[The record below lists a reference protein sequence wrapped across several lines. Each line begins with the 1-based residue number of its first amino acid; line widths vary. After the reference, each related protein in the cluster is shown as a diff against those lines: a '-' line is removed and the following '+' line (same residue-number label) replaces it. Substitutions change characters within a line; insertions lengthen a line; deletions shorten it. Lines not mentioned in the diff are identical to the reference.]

1 MTEPTVVELFA
12 AAVVELNKDR
22 LRKDGTI
29 GCPRLEVWRGDLVP
43 VFDLGSAAR
52 ISTVD
57 VPWPWPMGI
66 LSMMRFL
73 GAPAEIVPP
82 PGTSPKAMER
92 VVGLLL
98 KALTLHPRDVASSFI
113 IHTLRGMPDV
123 RAVAHVEEAW
133 LAQAAPGGRD
143 AMPADLRD
151 EPTSQ
156 EVLLVLVEAIGEA
169 PISVSI
175 PILRERPK
183 DESSPV
189 VGFGEERRLPALAGG
204 RFMGLLAKALEE
216 VPG

>member
-1 MTEPTVVELFA
+1 MTEPTVVELFV

-29 GCPRLEVWRGDLVP
+29 GCPRLEVWRGEL
-43 VFDLGSAAR
+43 
-52 ISTVD
+52 ITTVD

-98 KALTLHPRDVASSFI
+98 KALALHPRDVAASFI

-133 LAQAAPGGRD
+133 LAQTAPGGRD

-169 PISVSI
+169 PASVSI

-204 RFMGLLAKALEE
+204 RFIGLLAKAQKLGPLEE